1 MSGHGSSGRWHF
13 PVNSLWSRCSHVHHL
28 VRQPVSLVAASVFP
42 CRLGKFC
49 FRQCAFLLRT
59 QRSFNHCF
67 QFRRHLLQRLF
78 RGFGQKSGLRRLM
91 PRQFFPGRKR
101 RFYSFRFRAGMMPPL
116 PEAPL
121 EKGDA
126 VFYLRLQNSRKVK
139 AVFWAVRHLL
149 KSIWNIS
156 IYFVIRTSLKLVHRR
171 GPW

>member
-91 PRQFFPGRKR
+91 PRQFFPGRKKAFLFVQVPGR
-101 RFYSFRFRAGMMPPL
+101 DDAASPRGAARKRGRGLLLAASEF
-116 PEAPL
+116 PEGKGCFLGCQAPFEIHL
-121 EKGDA
+121 E
-126 VFYLRLQNSRKVK
+126 YQ
-139 AVFWAVRHLL
+139 HLL
-149 KSIWNIS
+149 C
-156 IYFVIRTSLKLVHRR
+156 H
-171 GPW
+171 